1 MLCVHVY
8 MQKMVLRYWWE
19 YGNEKKKQVEWK
31 APIDTMGI
39 ESADLKEKSL
49 F

>member
-1 MLCVHVY
+1 MLLVGIWQQVN
-8 MQKMVLRYWWE
+8 KNKL
-19 YGNEKKKQVEWK
+19 VEWK
-31 APIDTMGI
+31 VPIDTMGI

>member
-1 MLCVHVY
+1 MAT
-8 MQKMVLRYWWE
+8 R
-19 YGNEKKKQVEWK
+19 KKKQVEWK